1 VEVRSGNSSPGAR
14 LFAPSSLAASRD
26 SDEIPP
32 PPVRG
37 DGGRPLVLLVYD
49 DPDASQMYGQY
60 LRAHGF
66 LTMVA
71 THGREGV
78 DVAELL
84 PPDLIVMDLAMP
96 PLDGWEA
103 TRELKRGALT
113 RQIPIIVCTGH
124 VLGSSVE
131 RAFDAG
137 CDGYLTKPCL
147 PADLLAEIHRVL
159 PPGA

>member
-1 VEVRSGNSSPGAR
+1 
-14 LFAPSSLAASRD
+14 
-26 SDEIPP
+26 
-32 PPVRG
+32 
-37 DGGRPLVLLVYD
+37 
-49 DPDASQMYGQY
+49 MYGQY

-71 THGREGV
+71 THGREAV

-96 PLDGWEA
+96 HLDGWEA
-103 TRELKRGALT
+103 TRELKRGTLT

-147 PADLLAEIHRVL
+147 PADLLAEIRRVL